1 MRSLVALAFVF
12 LCAAA
17 LPANAQSE
25 CDAMR
30 GRIITA
36 SGTVSDLIYK
46 SDKDLTQFF
55 VRDSSLPCRGTIL
68 ALVQGRTR
76 CNDGMTVTLQGQW
89 DQAETGTSF
98 SPYVILSDA
107 EAVRCKRK

>member
-1 MRSLVALAFVF
+1 MRGFVALAFVF
-12 LCAAA
+12 LCAIA
-17 LPANAQSE
+17 LPARAQSE

-36 SGTVSDLIYK
+36 QGTISDLIYK
-46 SDKDLTQFF
+46 SDKGLTQFY
-55 VRDSSLPCRGTIL
+55 VRESSLPCRGTIL

-76 CNDGMTVTLQGQW
+76 CKDGMAVIIQGQW
-89 DQAETGTSF
+89 DQADTGTNF

-107 EAVRCKRK
+107 EAVQCK